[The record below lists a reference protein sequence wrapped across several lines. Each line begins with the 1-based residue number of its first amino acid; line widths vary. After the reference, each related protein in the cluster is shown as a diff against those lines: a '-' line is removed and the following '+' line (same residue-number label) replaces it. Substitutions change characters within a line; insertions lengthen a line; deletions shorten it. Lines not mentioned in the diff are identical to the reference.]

1 MHEDEILKYLEW
13 ALDKGAK
20 YADVRIETRNSTVLT
35 IRDGTL
41 REMVG
46 GVETGMGVRILR
58 SCWGFA
64 STNDTDDAKG
74 AFERALK
81 LSGLRGEK
89 ISLKKIKPAREK
101 FAIRVKKSPNDV
113 DIEIKKKIVMD
124 SYRAAKSRGRVKSV
138 TVNYADSIKKKF
150 FANTDGALI
159 SSLIPSVMFSVMV
172 VARKG
177 NMLQEARERSG
188 AVAGFEYIE
197 KEDVCK
203 TAVRASERSVK
214 LLDAEP
220 PPAGKYPVVMNPT
233 LAGVFMHE
241 ALGHAAEADH
251 ILLGESILAGKSG
264 RKIASELLTVCD
276 NPTIPDSYGFYRYD
290 DEGVPSRNTVVIE
303 KGVLKTFLQSRES
316 ASVMRADTTGNARA
330 ESYAD
335 LPIVRMSNTVIE
347 KGDRTFEEV
356 AEIKEGIY
364 AKGMRGGQ
372 VDTVRGE
379 FQFSAEEGFLIENGE
394 IKKMLR
400 NVSLSGRTLD
410 ALKNIDAVGKDFAR
424 GSIGQCGKQGQSV
437 PVAEFGPHVRVRGL
451 LVGGIA

>member
-1 MHEDEILKYLEW
+1 MYEDKILRYLEW

-20 YADVRIETRNSTVLT
+20 YADVRIEMRDSTVLT

-46 GVETGMGVRILR
+46 GIEVGAGIRILR
-58 SCWGFA
+58 NCWGFA
-64 STNDTDDAKG
+64 STNDMGDAQG
-74 AFERALK
+74 AFERAFK

-89 ISLKKIKPAREK
+89 ISLKKTKPARDDFTIK
-101 FAIRVKKSPNDV
+101 VKKSPKDV

-124 SYRAAKSRGRVKSV
+124 AYRAAKSHERVKSV

-159 SSLIPSVMFSVMV
+159 SSLTPSVMFSIMA
-172 VARKG
+172 VAREG
-177 NMLQEARERSG
+177 NLLQEARERTG

-197 KEDVCK
+197 KEDIYQ
-203 TAVRASERSVK
+203 TALRASERSVK
-214 LLDAEP
+214 LLDAKS

-251 ILLGESILAGKSG
+251 ILLGESILAGKS
-264 RKIASELLTVCD
+264 RWKIASELLTVCD
-276 NPTIPDSYGFYRYD
+276 NPTIQESYGFYKYD
-290 DEGVPSRNTVVIE
+290 DEGVPSGNTVVIE

-316 ASVMRADTTGNARA
+316 AYFMRADTTGNARA

-347 KGDRTFEEV
+347 KGDRNFEEI

-379 FQFSAEEGFLIENGE
+379 FQFSAEEGFLIKNGE

-410 ALKNIDAVGKDFAR
+410 ALKGIDAVGKDFSR

-437 PVAEFGPHVRVRGL
+437 PVAEFGPHVRVTEL
-451 LVGGIA
+451 LVGGVA